1 MMFPKASLALTASLL
16 LPVLVTAQEGKAT
29 KLVAPAAK
37 AEKQDPKKTEQKP
50 ERPPA
55 PAFKMWN
62 PRRPKDE
69 ASHKVAKWGPRGL
82 PSPGYAFF
90 AQKILPIS
98 AAPIFDGVVITRN
111 GKIEAIGKAS
121 EISVPSG

>member
-1 MMFPKASLALTASLL
+1 MMFSKTTLALTASLL
-16 LPVLVTAQEGKAT
+16 LPVLVTAQAEKAT
-29 KLVAPAAK
+29 KLVAPKAK
-37 AEKQDPKKTEQKP
+37 TEKQDPAKQDPAKQAPAKKA

-98 AAPIFDGVVITRN
+98 SALSTFPGC
-111 GKIEAIGKAS
+111 
-121 EISVPSG
+121 